1 MKTLSV
7 ICLLIACLLISQ
19 QTLSAQWIQT
29 NGPYGAY
36 VKCFVS
42 DTLRLYAGTELG
54 GVYFSEN
61 EGMSWSPMN
70 AGLTN
75 TSINALIIS
84 GPNILAGTEGGG
96 LFLLADEGLPWISVN
111 SPHPYVTAFTTL
123 GNITFAGTWNGVN
136 RSDDNGFTWD
146 ASGMS
151 NANISDLL
159 TVDQM
164 LFAATT
170 GKGIFTSS
178 DSGKTWTVSDSGI
191 DTKAIKT
198 LFKDSLGIFA
208 GTGSGTFLS
217 TDKGKTWKS
226 LGLSNHSVYALAKSD
241 TNIVA
246 GTSAGIFLSGDLGS
260 NWIEAN
266 SGLTSKLIKALSQK
280 GIKLFAGTHSGGIC
294 VSTDNGLNWSASNM
308 GLSNTFVTALA
319 NKNTSLFAGS
329 DGQGIFS
336 STDYGN
342 TWTILDSGLTIRNI
356 QSLAVSGDNIL
367 AGSGSYFLNSD
378 GGIFL
383 SDDNGNTWTRVTTGE
398 ANKTIFCLAVQD
410 TLAIAGSWSGNIL
423 FSTNYGKD
431 WVTKNINPS
440 MMMPPIRA
448 LIFIDTIIFAATDGK
463 GIYKSSDSG
472 ESWTEANN
480 GLLDKS
486 VWSLAVKESTIFA
499 ATIGGGIFRSEDFG
513 ANWTAVNQGISNKD
527 MRCLSVIGSNIF
539 AGAFAGD
546 LFVSTDNGLNWLPVN
561 TNLPAS
567 DVMTIKAIGDTVFA
581 GIYGFGVLKRP
592 LSEMITSIN
601 KATYQLPSKFILE
614 QNYPNPFNPMTAISY
629 SLFEISNVELSI
641 YNLLGQKV
649 ATLVSARQPAGNYTV
664 EWDASGMTSGL
675 YLYKLTVGQ
684 NVSQTRKMVLVR

>member
-7 ICLLIACLLISQ
+7 LCLLIACLLISQ

-29 NGPYGAY
+29 NGPYGGY

-42 DTLRLYAGTELG
+42 DTFRLYAGTELG
-54 GVYFSEN
+54 GIFFSEN
-61 EGMSWSPMN
+61 EGMSWSPLN

-96 LFLLADEGLPWISVN
+96 IFLLAGEGSPWISVN

-136 RSDDNGFTWD
+136 RSDDNGLTWS
-146 ASGMS
+146 ASGMG
-151 NANISDLL
+151 NTNISDLL
-159 TVDQM
+159 TIDQM

-217 TDKGKTWKS
+217 TDKGKSWKS

-246 GTSAGIFLSGDLGS
+246 GTAAGIFLSGDHGS
-260 NWIEAN
+260 SWIEAN

-280 GIKLFAGTHSGGIC
+280 GKKLFAGTQSGGIC
-294 VSTDNGLNWSASNM
+294 VSADNGLNWSASNM

-319 NKNTSLFAGS
+319 NKNALLFAGS
-329 DGQGIFS
+329 DGQGIFL

-342 TWTILDSGLTIRNI
+342 TWTLVDSGLTIRNI
-356 QSLAVSGDNIL
+356 QSLTVSGDNIL
-367 AGSGSYFLNSD
+367 AGSGFNFPHSD

-423 FSTNYGKD
+423 FSKNHGKD
-431 WVTKNINPS
+431 WVTKNINPA

-463 GIYKSSDSG
+463 GIYKSLDSG
-472 ESWTEANN
+472 DSWTEANN

-499 ATIGGGIFRSEDFG
+499 ATINGGIFRSEDYG
-513 ANWTAVNQGISNKD
+513 ANWMAVNQGISNKD
-527 MRCLSVIGSNIF
+527 IRCISIIGSNIF
-539 AGAFAGD
+539 AGASSGD
-546 LFVSTDNGLNWLPVN
+546 LFVSTDNGLNWSSVN

-567 DVMTIKAIGDTVFA
+567 DVMTIVAIEDTVFA

-592 LSEMITSIN
+592 LLEMITSIN
-601 KATYQLPSKFILE
+601 KAAHQLPSKFILE
-614 QNYPNPFNPMTAISY
+614 QNYPNPFNPRTAISY
-629 SLFEISNVELSI
+629 QLSAISQVKLSI
-641 YNLLGQKV
+641 YNLLGQHV

-664 EWDASGMTSGL
+664 EWDATGFASGV
-675 YLYKLTVGQ
+675 YLYKLSTNQGFT
-684 NVSQTRKMVLVR
+684 QTRKLLLLK